1 MYALSPQGLENL
13 AVLARAHS
21 HPLPAS
27 ALTRVPYRR
36 QGLMRTPI
44 RRLRQR
50 LEADPSQPRMVG
62 NLGRGY
68 FLGRPLCVE
77 GDDRTPS

>member
-1 MYALSPQGLENL
+1 M
-13 AVLARAHS
+13 LARAHP

-27 ALTRVPYRR
+27 ARARALYRR
-36 QGLMRTPI
+36 WGLVLDEGPVRTAI

-50 LEADPSQPRMVG
+50 LEAAPPQPRLVE

-68 FLGRPLCVE
+68 CLGEPLCVE
-77 GDDRTPS
+77 GDDWTPS